1 MLFCASSSPAAK
13 LFWMSCSCICA
24 PTPRA
29 SSCTVAVVSY
39 FCRFSRIL
47 RTTALPPMAIYIK
60 SSPSRQSKC
69 SGPPAVADDEA
80 APVLSAHRTLLGG
93 ELASREN
100 DSCPALLPQ
109 RLNAHQSGENQGSG
123 LGGWRRV
130 EPFWVLFD
138 RGIEISRSAIH
149 NFLLVHHVLEYHDLA
164 CPDNYH
170 G

>member
-1 MLFCASSSPAAK
+1 MLFCASSSPAAE

-109 RLNAHQSGENQGSG
+109 RLNAHQSGENQGQG
-123 LGGWRRV
+123 RGGGGGWRRV
-130 EPFWVLFD
+130 EPFWMVFD
-138 RGIEISRSAIH
+138 RGRQLSRSSS
-149 NFLLVHHVLEYHDLA
+149 
-164 CPDNYH
+164 
-170 G
+170 